1 MSPFRTALTPAFA
14 QARDCSRSAIQIIGS
29 EAAQLARDSPTALMG
44 AHLLDAPSSD
54 RHTVMPWFNGKLDF
68 APEYKRT
75 GLIRLRSTVSEWNP
89 ACPLR
94 SAMI

>member
-1 MSPFRTALTPAFA
+1 
-14 QARDCSRSAIQIIGS
+14 
-29 EAAQLARDSPTALMG
+29 
-44 AHLLDAPSSD
+44 LDAPSSD

-68 APEYKRT
+68 APEYKRA